1 MLELPL
7 ETAEL
12 KTINGH
18 QYYVFPQPIAHTN
31 YTDRPTTYADIKKL
45 ETYIGRG
52 SNRAAKLHPDVI
64 RPAERLMTA
73 LLDYG
78 NHIKDW
84 SLQSAVLQS
93 GYRPDDESQGRGYL
107 KAIKD
112 TIALNPKMFGDAKFP
127 SSLEADAQSVLG
139 KRGDARRTAF
149 QKHVAEAPGW
159 TTALAQQLFQ
169 IVDRT
174 YAPRGFNPH
183 ATGFVFDIDFWILH
197 QGKEKSKDIELRHGG
212 HTFYSSSILQ
222 SAAGMWL
229 NKYAMQFDFDSYD
242 TSIEVFHLEYRK

>member
-12 KTINGH
+12 KTVNGH

-31 YTDRPTTYADIKKL
+31 QKDRPTQYADVKKL

-52 SNRAAKLHPDVI
+52 SNRSAKLLPDVMK
-64 RPAERLMTA
+64 PAERLMTA

-84 SLQSAVLQS
+84 SMQSAVIQS

-112 TIALNPKMFGDAKFP
+112 TIALNPKIFGDVKFP
-127 SSLEADAQSVLG
+127 SSLEEEAQSVLG
-139 KRGDARRTAF
+139 TFGDPRRTAF

-159 TTALAQQLFQ
+159 TQQLAQQLFN
-169 IVDRT
+169 IVDKI

-183 ATGFVFDIDFWILH
+183 ATGFVFDIDFWIWLP
-197 QGKEKSKDIELRHGG
+197 GKDSKGMELQHGG
-212 HTFYSSSILQ
+212 RTVYSNSILQ